1 MDFSPDG
8 ISFSKDDICK
18 DVGGQLGD
26 LQRGM
31 NRIFDKGDNLFN
43 RGVKDALDNVLPG
56 DDDIDLSEI
65 DDTINSAGDGFDGL
79 KDKLGEQGIVGSD
92 VQNIIECLA
101 GLDGVSDLFDN
112 FNPANMLDGVIDT
125 SLIGKVL
132 EGAADWLMDNAGKA
146 INSLLNPTE
155 QLLNNAIS
163 ALQDLLDINM
173 LDKLLQ
179 LLQCVENCPGAEGFN
194 GSSEPINQY
203 EIFCLTEKK
212 KLTVFSKE
220 EPKANGCPN
229 NHFIDMNQTKLI
241 QKDVPPSVLL
251 EDKLSK
257 VGLTI
262 NGEIDWE
269 SDVLKDNPSA
279 TVMKDKMNKIS
290 DFKKGVGDKLYS
302 AKEFSPIPD
311 PPEIPSIPK
320 IENPLNNLSISK
332 KIDALF

>member
-146 INSLLNPTE
+146 INL
-155 QLLNNAIS
+155 
-163 ALQDLLDINM
+163 ALIH
-173 LDKLLQ
+173 
-179 LLQCVENCPGAEGFN
+179 
-194 GSSEPINQY
+194 I
-203 EIFCLTEKK
+203 
-212 KLTVFSKE
+212 
-220 EPKANGCPN
+220 
-229 NHFIDMNQTKLI
+229 
-241 QKDVPPSVLL
+241 
-251 EDKLSK
+251 
-257 VGLTI
+257 
-262 NGEIDWE
+262 
-269 SDVLKDNPSA
+269 
-279 TVMKDKMNKIS
+279 
-290 DFKKGVGDKLYS
+290 
-302 AKEFSPIPD
+302 
-311 PPEIPSIPK
+311 
-320 IENPLNNLSISK
+320 
-332 KIDALF
+332 